1 MEISKINEIYHL
13 DLPESDEY
21 LTIAGYILHDHQ
33 TIPQPGEAVENGKY
47 SFEILDRNNSRIG
60 RVRMRIAETDS
71 VAGAKEKECEKR

>member
-33 TIPQPGEAVENGKY
+33 TIPQPGETVENGKY
-47 SFEILDRNNSRIG
+47 SFEFLDRSNSR